1 MSMTSICRI
10 DRPPRLRMD
19 SKQPPR
25 RKARMKTIP
34 LMGLYGLRRARVRH
48 RCIAMGDHEVGNP
61 GIDVVNTGER

>member
-1 MSMTSICRI
+1 
-10 DRPPRLRMD
+10 
-19 SKQPPR
+19 
-25 RKARMKTIP
+25 MKTIP